1 MKGYADYLIILSP
14 PEDICIQIEN
24 YKQQAADII
33 GRYDSMHSKTHISIK
48 PMPRRKPYMAEPELA
63 ALKANVKLLPPVTL
77 VIDGFDFFNHGEEYR
92 TVYAKIQSSAFT
104 TQWFK
109 ALKKSL
115 NIKDYLVPHITVA
128 RNIHKDDFDA
138 LWPHLRKI
146 KWVQDFEVNKLTIL
160 QREALNTFAHWE
172 ILMEIPFEA
181 RHLVNETPSKTTPAK
196 SVTGNYSASQQI
208 KLF

>member
-14 PEDICIQIEN
+14 SEDICQQVEK

-33 GRYDSMHSKTHISIK
+33 GHYDSMHSKAHISIK

-63 ALKANVKLLPPVTL
+63 GLKANIKLLPPVTL

-104 TQWFK
+104 MQWFK

-128 RNIHKDDFDA
+128 RNIHKDDFDK

-172 ILMEIPFEA
+172 VLMEIPFEA
-181 RHLVNETPSKTTPAK
+181 RHLVNELPPKTTPSKP
-196 SVTGNYSASQQI
+196 VTGNYSASQQI

>member
-14 PEDICIQIEN
+14 PEDVCDQIEEH
-24 YKQQAADII
+24 KKTTMDII
-33 GRYDSMHSKTHISIK
+33 GHYDSMHSKAHISIK

-63 ALKANVKLLPPVTL
+63 RLKANVKLLPPVTL

-92 TVYAKIQSSAFT
+92 TLYAKIQSSAFT

-109 ALKKSL
+109 TLKKSL
-115 NIKDYLVPHITVA
+115 NIKDYLVPHIIVA
-128 RNIHKDDFDA
+128 RNIHKNDFDKV
-138 LWPHLRKI
+138 WPHFRKI

-172 ILMEIPFEA
+172 VLMEIPFDA
-181 RHLVNETPSKTTPAK
+181 RHLVSETLPK
-196 SVTGNYSASQQI
+196 STATKPLMGNYNASQQI

>member
-1 MKGYADYLIILSP
+1 MNGYADYLIILSP
-14 PEDICIQIEN
+14 PDDICEQIEK
-24 YKQQAADII
+24 YKQQAADMI
-33 GRYDSMHSKTHISIK
+33 GHCDSTQSGANISLK
-48 PMPRRKPYMAEPELA
+48 PMPRRKPYMAEPEMA
-63 ALKANVKLLPPVTL
+63 RLKANVKLLPAVTL

-92 TVYAKIQSSAFT
+92 TVYAKIQSSAFV

-115 NIKDYLVPHITVA
+115 NIKDYLVPHIAVA
-128 RNIHKDDFDA
+128 RNIHKDDFDK
-138 LWPHLRKI
+138 LWPHFRKI

-172 ILMEIPFEA
+172 VLMEIPFEA
-181 RHLVNETPSKTTPAK
+181 KHLVSEPLSKPASAK
-196 SVTGNYSASQQI
+196 PLTGNYNASQQI

>member
-1 MKGYADYLIILSP
+1 MKGYVDYLIILSP
-14 PEDICIQIEN
+14 SKDVCDQVEK
-24 YKQQAADII
+24 YKRQSEGII
-33 GRYDSMHSKTHISIK
+33 GHYDSAHSKAHISIK
-48 PMPRRKPYMAEPELA
+48 PMPRRKPYMTEPELA
-63 ALKANVKLLPPVTL
+63 GLKANIKLLPPVTL

-92 TVYAKIQSSAFT
+92 TVYAKIQSSTFT

-115 NIKDYLVPHITVA
+115 NIKDYLVPHITIA
-128 RNIHKDDFDA
+128 RNIHKDDFDK
-138 LWPHLRKI
+138 LWPHLRKV

-172 ILMEIPFEA
+172 VLMEIPFEA
-181 RHLVNETPSKTTPAK
+181 RHLVNEPAPKTAPAK
-196 SVTGNYSASQQI
+196 PVTGNYSASQQI

>member
-1 MKGYADYLIILSP
+1 MKGYVDYLIILSP
-14 PEDICIQIEN
+14 SEDVCERIKQ
-24 YKQQAADII
+24 YKQRAGDII
-33 GRYDSMHSKTHISIK
+33 GHYDSMHSKAHISIK

-63 ALKANVKLLPPVTL
+63 ALKVNVKQLPPVTL
-77 VIDGFDFFNHGEEYR
+77 VIEGFDFFNHGEEYR
-92 TVYAKIQSSAFT
+92 TVYAKIQSSVFT

-128 RNIHKDDFDA
+128 RNIHKDDFDK
-138 LWPHLRKI
+138 LWLHFRKI

-181 RHLVNETPSKTTPAK
+181 RHLVNEPLPKATPVKPT
-196 SVTGNYSASQQI
+196 TGNYSASQQI

>member
-14 PEDICIQIEN
+14 PEGICEQIEIH
-24 YKQQAADII
+24 KQQSADII
-33 GRYDSMHSKTHISIK
+33 GHYDSEHSKAHISIK

-77 VIDGFDFFNHGEEYR
+77 IIDGFDFFNHGEEYR

-128 RNIHKDDFDA
+128 RNIHKNDFDK
-138 LWPHLRKI
+138 LWPYFKKI
-146 KWVQDFEVNKLTIL
+146 KWVQDFEVSKLTIL
-160 QREALNTFAHWE
+160 QREALNTFAHWGV
-172 ILMEIPFEA
+172 LMEIPFEA
-181 RHLVNETPSKTTPAK
+181 RHLVSETLPKATSTKPL
-196 SVTGNYSASQQI
+196 TGNYRANQQI

>member
-1 MKGYADYLIILSP
+1 MKGYTDYLIILSP
-14 PEDICIQIEN
+14 SEDVCEQIEK
-24 YKQQAADII
+24 YKQQSADII
-33 GRYDSMHSKTHISIK
+33 GHYDSMYSTAHISIK

-63 ALKANVKLLPPVTL
+63 ALKANIKLLPPATL

-104 TQWFK
+104 TQWVK

-115 NIKDYLVPHITVA
+115 NIKDYLVPHIPIA
-128 RNIHKDDFDA
+128 RNIHRNDFDK

-146 KWVQDFEVNKLTIL
+146 KWVQDFEVSKLTIL
-160 QREALNTFAHWE
+160 QREALNTFVHWQV
-172 ILMEIPFEA
+172 LMEIPFEA
-181 RHLVNETPSKTTPAK
+181 RHLVSETLPKATSTKPL
-196 SVTGNYSASQQI
+196 TGNYRANQQI

>member
-14 PEDICIQIEN
+14 TEDVCKQIET
-24 YKQQAADII
+24 YKQRAADII
-33 GRYDSMHSKTHISIK
+33 GHYDSEHSKAHISIK

-63 ALKANVKLLPPVTL
+63 GLKTNVKQLPSVTL

-115 NIKDYLVPHITVA
+115 NIKDYLVPHITIA
-128 RNIHKDDFDA
+128 RNIHKDDFDK
-138 LWPHLRKI
+138 LWPHFRKI

-172 ILMEIPFEA
+172 VLMEITFEA
-181 RHLVNETPSKTTPAK
+181 RHLPDDPSPKTTPIK
-196 SVTGNYSASQQI
+196 TVTGNYNANQQI

>member
-1 MKGYADYLIILSP
+1 MKGYTDYLIILSP
-14 PEDICIQIEN
+14 SEDVCEQIEK
-24 YKQQAADII
+24 YKHEATDII
-33 GRYDSMHSKTHISIK
+33 GHYDSMRSKAHISIK

-63 ALKANVKLLPPVTL
+63 SLKTNVKQLPPVSL

-92 TVYAKIQSSAFT
+92 TVYVKIQSSALT

-128 RNIHKDDFDA
+128 RNIHKDDFDK
-138 LWPHLRKI
+138 LWPHFRKI

-160 QREALNTFAHWE
+160 QREALNTFAKWE

-181 RHLVNETPSKTTPAK
+181 RHLVNEPSPKATPAK
-196 SVTGNYSASQQI
+196 PLTGNYSANQQI

>member
-1 MKGYADYLIILSP
+1 MKGYADYLIVLSP
-14 PEDICIQIEN
+14 SEDVCELIKK
-24 YKQQAADII
+24 YKQQAVAII
-33 GRYDSMHSKTHISIK
+33 GHDDSVRSKAHISIK

-63 ALKANVKLLPPVTL
+63 ELKANVKQLPPVTL
-77 VIDGFDFFNHGEEYR
+77 NIDGFDFFTHSQEYR
-92 TVYAKIQSSAFT
+92 TVYAKIQTPAFT

-128 RNIHKDDFDA
+128 RNIHKNDFEK
-138 LWPHLRKI
+138 LWPDLRKV

-160 QREALNTFAHWE
+160 QREALNTFAQWE
-172 ILMEIPFEA
+172 VLMEIPFEA
-181 RHLVNETPSKTTPAK
+181 THLVSQPQHKPTKPVA
-196 SVTGNYSASQQI
+196 GNYNASQQI

>member
-1 MKGYADYLIILSP
+1 MKGYVDYLIILSP
-14 PEDICIQIEN
+14 SDEISEQIEQH
-24 YKQQAADII
+24 KQATAKII
-33 GRYDSMHSKTHISIK
+33 GNYDSLNSKAHISIK

-63 ALKANVKLLPPVTL
+63 GLRANVKLLPPVTL

-109 ALKKSL
+109 ALKKAL

-128 RNIHKDDFDA
+128 RNIHKNDFDK
-138 LWPHLRKI
+138 LWPHFRKT

-160 QREALNTFAHWE
+160 QREALNTFAQWDV
-172 ILMEIPFEA
+172 LMEIPFEA
-181 RHLVNETPSKTTPAK
+181 RHLVSEPLPKATSNKPL
-196 SVTGNYSASQQI
+196 TGNYSASQQI

>member
-1 MKGYADYLIILSP
+1 MKGYIDYLIILSP
-14 PEDICIQIEN
+14 PKDICEQIEE
-24 YKQQAADII
+24 YKQQSAEII
-33 GRYDSMHSKTHISIK
+33 GHYDSMHSKAHISIK

-63 ALKANVKLLPPVTL
+63 GLKANIKLLPPVTL

-104 TQWFK
+104 AQWFK

-115 NIKDYLVPHITVA
+115 NIKDYLVPHITIA
-128 RNIHKDDFDA
+128 RNIHKNDFDK
-138 LWPHLRKI
+138 LWPHFRKI
-146 KWVQDFEVNKLTIL
+146 RWVQDFEVNKLTTL

-172 ILMEIPFEA
+172 VLMEIPFEA
-181 RHLVNETPSKTTPAK
+181 RHLVSEPLSKAAPAK
-196 SVTGNYSASQQI
+196 PFTGNYSASQQI